1 MKRRDAVLAL
11 LALGAAPF
19 PSIAQQQGK
28 VWRLGILFPYD
39 PSAPNPDNPFNRRL
53 RELGYVAG
61 KNLVVER
68 RFAEGKYERLPQLAA
83 ELVEAKVNII
93 YSIATPAT
101 LAAQQATRTIPVVFG
116 GVSDPVSNGIVASL
130 ARPGAN
136 ITGIANLSADAA
148 SKNFELLHRVAP
160 RMSKVAVLIN
170 PGTATNLPAL
180 RLVQAAAQNV
190 RVSVLPV
197 EARTVAEI
205 ENGFS
210 VMTQQRADAVQV
222 APDGLFWERRRQIAE
237 LAAKNRLP
245 SIGNEADY
253 ADAGGLLSYGANPA
267 DMARLAAEYI
277 DKILKGAKPAD
288 LPVQQPTTFTLVVN
302 MKTAKSIGVT
312 IPPELLLLADRVIE

>member
-28 VWRLGILFPYD
+28 VWRLGILSPLFQSFPD
-39 PSAPNPDNPFNRRL
+39 GPFNRRM
-53 RELGYVAG
+53 RELGYYRD
-61 KNLVVER
+61 KNFVVEGR
-68 RFAEGKYERLPQLAA
+68 YAESKYERLPQLAA
-83 ELVEAKVNII
+83 ELVEAKVDII
-93 YSIATPAT
+93 WSIATPAT
-101 LAAQQATRTIPVVFG
+101 LAAQKATRTIPVIFS
-116 GVSDPVSNGIVASL
+116 GVSDPVSSGIVASL

-136 ITGIANLSADAA
+136 VTGIANLAADAA

-160 RMSKVAVLIN
+160 RISKVAVLMN

-180 RLVQAAAQNV
+180 KLVQAAAQNLG
-190 RVSVLPV
+190 VSVLAV
-197 EARTVAEI
+197 EARSVADI

-210 VMTQQRADAVQV
+210 VMAQQGAGSVLV
-222 APDGLFWERRRQIAE
+222 APDGLFWTQRRQIAE

-245 SIGNEADY
+245 TIGLEPDF

-267 DMARLAAEYI
+267 DMARLAAEYV

-302 MKTAKSIGVT
+302 MKTAKAIGVT
-312 IPPELLLLADRVIE
+312 IPPELLLRADRVIE